1 MTATSKAYSKQE
13 ISEMVDLYKDKLNV
27 EQINS
32 LTVAANA
39 LAEGEI
45 QADKTQIDAA
55 FSALQQ
61 GDFSLVLDLF
71 EQENARFDKE
81 AKKRAEIQRNIGK
94 LAFDN
99 DTEKA
104 LKAYRRA
111 TQLDP
116 DNAEGWNQLATLL
129 VRLGKLDEAI
139 SLYQNVLYL
148 GEKYENQKNISI
160 AYSNLSNVY
169 SVRGDLDKA
178 IDFCKNSLRIAEDI
192 DYKEGVANQ
201 YNNLGALYCTQ
212 GCYDEAMEFF
222 DKALIFNENI
232 KNTRGVSYQY
242 SNIGSCYLGKNDF
255 YKAIEYYKNALKIDA
270 SIDSKEGVAVNYG
283 NIGEVYRRIGDFDK
297 AVEYYGKALI
307 INESLERKE
316 GVATNYGNLGIV
328 YQARGDSD
336 RAIEYYNKALE
347 IDECL
352 GYKEGMAADYNNLGN
367 IYKIRGDF
375 NKAREYLEKSI
386 SLYQAIGS
394 PQAKKI
400 QSFLDELKP
409 NRLKVTHL
417 GPIQSA
423 EVEFGDLTVLV
434 GPQGTGK
441 SIFLQTLKLL
451 IDREQIHD
459 TFKSHNVG
467 FGEDSGAFFNGYY
480 GRGMSG
486 IWGKD
491 SKIEWNETDI
501 QLPEYAKATSA
512 EARHEKLFYIPAQR
526 VMSLPGGVSQNF
538 GQFNYGD
545 PYNLRAF
552 SDAVHDLI
560 QNEFGAKGVLFPG
573 TGLLNES
580 LKAPIAKHLFAGN
593 ELVID
598 EHDFTKR
605 LALKI
610 EGQEQALG
618 FLSWSAGQRE
628 FAPLLMGI
636 YWLCAEEKLQRRVTG
651 NDKKYETIEWV
662 VIEEPEMG
670 LHPQGITT
678 VLLLVLELL
687 RRGYKV
693 VLSTHS
699 SVVLEMVWALQ
710 EFKQLSKADESD
722 VRKLFDL
729 PPSSELGKVALER
742 TMKVFYFERDGNVRD
757 ISNLDP
763 GADISESEWGGISGF
778 ASRVHEAIA
787 NAVLRS
793 EE

>member
-81 AKKRAEIQRNIGK
+81 AKKRAEIQRNIGA
-94 LAFDN
+94 LAFEN

-116 DNAEGWNQLATLL
+116 DNADGWNKLGNLL
-129 VRLGKLDEAI
+129 HRTGELNEAI
-139 SLYQNVLYL
+139 STYQTTLRL
-148 GEKYENQKNISI
+148 GEEHKNQIEIALAYHNIG
-160 AYSNLSNVY
+160 NVY
-169 SVRGDLDKA
+169 ATRGDLDKA
-178 IDFCKNSLRIAEDI
+178 LEYHHKSLKIEESLGREEGMAS
-192 DYKEGVANQ
+192 DYS
-201 YNNLGALYCTQ
+201 YLGHVYRMRGDL
-212 GCYDEAMEFF
+212 DEA
-222 DKALIFNENI
+222 
-232 KNTRGVSYQY
+232 V
-242 SNIGSCYLGKNDF
+242 
-255 YKAIEYYKNALKIDA
+255 
-270 SIDSKEGVAVNYG
+270 
-283 NIGEVYRRIGDFDK
+283 
-297 AVEYYGKALI
+297 
-307 INESLERKE
+307 
-316 GVATNYGNLGIV
+316 
-328 YQARGDSD
+328 
-336 RAIEYYNKALE
+336 EYYNKALKISE
-347 IDECL
+347 IL
-352 GYKEGMAADYNNLGN
+352 GDKESVAIDYYNLGD
-367 IYKIRGDF
+367 IYEVFGDLD
-375 NKAREYLEKSI
+375 KARICLKKSL
-386 SLYQAIGS
+386 SLYQAISS
-394 PQAKKI
+394 PKAKEI
-400 QSFLDELKP
+400 QIFLDKLKP
-409 NRLKVTHL
+409 NRLKVTNL

-467 FGEDSGAFFNGYY
+467 FGEDSRAFFNGYY

-512 EARHEKLFYIPAQR
+512 ETRHEKLFYIPAQR

-573 TGLLNES
+573 TDLLNES
-580 LKAPIAKHLFAGN
+580 LQKPIAKHLFAGN

-598 EHDFTKR
+598 ETDFTKR

-610 EGQEQALG
+610 EGQEQSLG

-636 YWLCAEEKLQRRVTG
+636 YWLCTEEKLQRRVTG
-651 NDKKYETIEWV
+651 DGKKYETIEWV

-710 EFKQLSKADESD
+710 ELKQLKKVDESD
-722 VRKLFDL
+722 VRKLFEL
-729 PPSSELGKVALER
+729 PPSSELGKIALAR
-742 TMKVFYFERDGNVRD
+742 AMKVFYFERNGNVRD
-757 ISNLDP
+757 ISNLNPD
-763 GADISESEWGGISGF
+763 ADISESEWGGISGF
-778 ASRVHEAIA
+778 ASRVHEVISS
-787 NAVLRS
+787 AVVRS

>member
-1 MTATSKAYSKQE
+1 MTTNKTYSQQE

-39 LAEGEI
+39 LAQGEI
-45 QADKTQIDAA
+45 QADKTQIDVA

-61 GDFSLVLDLF
+61 GNFSLVVNLF
-71 EQENARFDKE
+71 EKENERLNEE
-81 AKKRAEIQRNIGK
+81 AKKLAEIQRNIGK
-94 LAFDN
+94 LAFNN

-116 DNAEGWNQLATLL
+116 DNADGWNRLAALL
-129 VRLGKLDEAI
+129 FRIGELDEAI
-139 SLYQNVLYL
+139 GAFQIVLRLGQKHQDQEEMAWAYGNLGILYKTRGDLDKTIDYFNKTLEIHENL
-148 GEKYENQKNISI
+148 GHKEGMANQ
-160 AYSNLSNVY
+160 YGNLGNVY
-169 SVRGDLDKA
+169 ATRGDLDKA
-178 IDFCKNSLRIAEDI
+178 V
-192 DYKEGVANQ
+192 DY
-201 YNNLGALYCTQ
+201 YN
-212 GCYDEAMEFF
+212 
-222 DKALIFNENI
+222 K
-232 KNTRGVSYQY
+232 
-242 SNIGSCYLGKNDF
+242 
-255 YKAIEYYKNALKIDA
+255 ALKIEE
-270 SIDSKEGVAVNYG
+270 SLGRKEGMAAGYG
-283 NIGEVYRRIGDFDK
+283 NLGTVYQTRGDLDK
-297 AVEYYGKALI
+297 AVEYYNKALQI
-307 INESLERKE
+307 DESLGLKEGMASDYGNLGNVYLTRGDLDKAVEYYNKALKINESLGRKE
-316 GVATNYGNLGIV
+316 GMANQYGNLGIV
-328 YQARGDSD
+328 YLTRGDLD
-336 RAIEYYNKALE
+336 KAVEYYNKALKINE
-347 IDECL
+347 DL
-352 GYKEGMAADYNNLGN
+352 GRKEGIAIQYQNLG
-367 IYKIRGDF
+367 IVYQMRGDLD
-375 NKAREYLEKSI
+375 KARIYWEKSL

-394 PQAKKI
+394 PEAKRI

-409 NRLKVTHL
+409 NRLKVNHL

-423 EVEFGDLTVLV
+423 EIEFGDLTVLV

-459 TFKSHNVG
+459 TFKRHNVG
-467 FGEDSGAFFNGYY
+467 FGEDVVAFFNGYY

-512 EARHEKLFYIPAQR
+512 ETRHEKLFYIPAQR
-526 VMSLPGGVSQNF
+526 VMSLPSGVSQNF

-573 TGLLNES
+573 TDLLNES

-636 YWLCAEEKLQRRVTG
+636 YWLCTEEKLQRRVTG
-651 NDKKYETIEWV
+651 DGKKYETIEWV

-722 VRKLFDL
+722 VRKIFEL
-729 PPSSELGKVALER
+729 PPSSELGKIALER
-742 TMKVFYFERDGNVRD
+742 AMKVFYFERNGNVHD
-757 ISNLDP
+757 ISKLDP
-763 GADISESEWGGISGF
+763 SADMREAEWGGISGF

-787 NAVLRS
+787 SAVVRS